1 MFADRQG
8 GIGSAIGGSIWT
20 NVALKKI
27 SNYVA
32 AAGGNTTEV
41 QMAYNNPLGFADLY
55 PMGSPKRDAIA
66 KAQDE
71 AQRIIV
77 IVGVC
82 VTVLGFLSALF
93 LLDNLRLTDDQ
104 SLEESEE
111 RVMIEEKGEKK
122 RQIVDSL

>member
-1 MFADRQG
+1 
-8 GIGSAIGGSIWT
+8 
-20 NVALKKI
+20 
-27 SNYVA
+27 
-32 AAGGNTTEV
+32 
-41 QMAYNNPLGFADLY
+41 MAYSNPLGFADLY
-55 PMGSPKRDAIA
+55 PMGTPMRNAIA

-111 RVMIEEKGEKK
+111 RVMTEEKGQKK
-122 RQIVDSL
+122 QTVVAQI